1 MSIFQR
7 VKKTIQTNKATA
19 ESGGF
24 NAIPWSLPRLSK
36 ILPGTQRAKYI
47 IVTAN
52 SKVKL

>member
-7 VKKTIQTNKATA
+7 VKETIQTNKTVA

-24 NAIPWSLPRLSK
+24 NAIPWSLPRLSEV
-36 ILPGTQRAKYI
+36 LPGIQRSKYV

-52 SKVKL
+52 SKV

>member
-7 VKKTIQTNKATA
+7 VKQTIVTNKAIREA
-19 ESGGF
+19 GGY
-24 NAIPWSLPRLSK
+24 NVIPWSLPRLST
-36 ILPGTQRAKYI
+36 ILPGVPRAKYI